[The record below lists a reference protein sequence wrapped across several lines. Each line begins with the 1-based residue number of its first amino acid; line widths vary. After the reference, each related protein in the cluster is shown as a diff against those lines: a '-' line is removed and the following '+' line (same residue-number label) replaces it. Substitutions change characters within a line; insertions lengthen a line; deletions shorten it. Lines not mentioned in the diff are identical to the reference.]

1 MPIDFAERLYEGYF
15 QGWDLPYDYIVD
27 ERSAFQHIQIFDS
40 PAHGRV
46 LALDGIV
53 QLTERDEATYSEML
67 SHVPIIGHGAV
78 RRVMIVGGGDGAIA
92 EEVLK
97 HEAIE
102 QVDLVDIDGRV
113 IELSKV
119 HFAAVSGAAFA
130 DARLRVHAEDAV
142 AFLESDAA
150 AGRYD
155 LIIADRPDPVGP
167 AQVLFADRFYAL
179 VDRALAPGGVSVFQT
194 GVPFYQPQ
202 ELSEALE
209 QMGRA
214 FAKVGVY
221 VTVTPTYVG
230 GFMALAWASR
240 DLDLTATPAHLD
252 AAASAIE
259 TSYYNAGIHRAS
271 FMLPT
276 WMQRLIAR
284 P

>member
-1 MPIDFAERLYEGYF
+1 MPINFAERLYEGYF
-15 QGWDLPYDYIVD
+15 QGFDLPQDYIVD
-27 ERSAFQHIQIFDS
+27 ERSDFQHIQIFES

-67 SHVPIIGHGAV
+67 AHVPVVSHGAV

-97 HEAIE
+97 HGGVE

-113 IELSKV
+113 IELSKI
-119 HFAAVSGAAFA
+119 HFATVSGAAFA
-130 DARLRVHAEDAV
+130 DPRLHVHAEDAV
-142 AFLESDAA
+142 AFLESDAVE
-150 AGRYD
+150 GRYD
-155 LIIADRPDPVGP
+155 LIVADRPDPVGP
-167 AQVLFADRFYAL
+167 AQVLFADRFYGL
-179 VDRALAPGGVSVFQT
+179 VERALAPGGISVFQT
-194 GVPFYQPQ
+194 GVPFYQPR

-221 VTVTPTYVG
+221 LTVTPTYVG
-230 GFMALAWASR
+230 GFMALAWASSDH
-240 DLDLTATPAHLD
+240 DLSAIPAHLETVATALD
-252 AAASAIE
+252 

-276 WMQRLIAR
+276 WIQRLIG
-284 P
+284 